1 MSVRDDHGSRANG
14 IRSPG
19 WSAALAE
26 VTTAVEIVLG
36 HEAGEL
42 RVDDHLLDDVGLDSF
57 ALLVLAS
64 ELEARLGVEL
74 PVSDEE
80 PTVGA
85 YVQAVLAASRV
96 AGGEGGAR

>member
-1 MSVRDDHGSRANG
+1 MSVRDEHGSRVDGA
-14 IRSPG
+14 RPPG
-19 WSAALAE
+19 WSEALAE
-26 VTTAVEIVLG
+26 WMAAAESVLG
-36 HEAGEL
+36 HDVGEL

-74 PVSDEE
+74 PASDEE

-85 YVQAVLAASRV
+85 YVRAVLAATRA
-96 AGGEGGAR
+96 AG